1 MAETTSHTP
10 HLFQI
15 SLKAIL
21 EDGEGRIL
29 GLKNTPDSSVA
40 EFYDLPGGRI
50 GSDEL
55 EAAYADILARE
66 LEEEI
71 GTAVRYEL
79 EPHPVSLGRHN
90 YYSKERGCDNSVL
103 MVFFRAK
110 YLGGEVR
117 ISEEHVGY
125 EWIDPRAA
133 ALESYFTAGWLEGL
147 RGYLEQKRL

>member
-1 MAETTSHTP
+1 MISITPNTP

-15 SLKAIL
+15 SLKLIL
-21 EDGEGRIL
+21 EDAEGRIL

-40 EFYDLPGGRI
+40 GFYDLPGGRI

-66 LEEEI
+66 VEEEI

-79 EPHPVSLGRHN
+79 EPYPVSLGRHN

-103 MVFFRAK
+103 MVFFRAN
-110 YLGGEVR
+110 YLGGKVR
-117 ISEEHVGY
+117 VSEEHVGY
-125 EWIDPRAA
+125 EWIDPRTA
-133 ALESYFTAGWLEGL
+133 ALERYFTAGWLEGL
-147 RGYLEQKRL
+147 RGCLEQERS